1 MCHCTGTLDWA
12 SIVQYGCVNAQAD
25 LATYIG
31 LAPVSDL
38 IQNLGYYTSPDL
50 RLTVAE
56 AAQTGVTDEW
66 AFFTGQELSISPLQL
81 AMAASAL
88 SNDGVLVAPRIVNGY
103 EDENATWVTLPKLG
117 SSSTAFTSSQVE
129 RLTTL
134 LENETALQWQTVSS
148 IETAEGDPITWFV
161 AGSTSNWQGQPYV
174 IVVALETNNPNQATQ
189 IGQTLLNPGHEPIN
203 QQLVKKDCFFAVLF
217 LYKFLILRS
226 L

>member
-1 MCHCTGTLDWA
+1 
-12 SIVQYGCVNAQAD
+12 
-25 LATYIG
+25 
-31 LAPVSDL
+31 
-38 IQNLGYYTSPDL
+38 
-50 RLTVAE
+50 
-56 AAQTGVTDEW
+56 
-66 AFFTGQELSISPLQL
+66 
-81 AMAASAL
+81 MAASAL

-148 IETAEGDPITWFV
+148 IETEEGDPITWFV

-189 IGQTLLNPGHEPIN
+189 IGQTLLNQVMN
-203 QQLVKKDCFFAVLF
+203 L
-217 LYKFLILRS
+217 S
-226 L
+226 TSN